1 MAKAP
6 SRTGKTPHVDADAA
20 LRRHIFMDEV
30 IRNFRG
36 GLDELESALGM
47 YMIGRHFGWKVLYLI
62 HTKKTV
68 AKYEKILGIVA
79 REEFESETVDSHRSL
94 GFQAASAL
102 SNFWKVVSGDEK
114 LPLDREQRRSLK

>member
-6 SRTGKTPHVDADAA
+6 GRTGKTPHVEADEA
-20 LRRHIFMDEV
+20 LRRHKVMDDA
-30 IRNFRG
+30 ILNFRG
-36 GLDELESALGM
+36 GMDELEGALGM

-68 AKYEKILGIVA
+68 AKYEKILGIVT
-79 REEFESETVDSHRSL
+79 REEFEAETVDSHRSL